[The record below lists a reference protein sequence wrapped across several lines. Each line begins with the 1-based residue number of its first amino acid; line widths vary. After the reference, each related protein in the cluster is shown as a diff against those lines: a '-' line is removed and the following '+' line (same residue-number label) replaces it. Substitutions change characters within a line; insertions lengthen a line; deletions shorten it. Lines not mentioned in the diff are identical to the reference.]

1 MADPNSGSKT
11 KWLWLLIIIILGIV
25 LLLWVFGA
33 ADDDQP
39 AELAAPIGVTD
50 ESALPTRQ
58 EGAVE
63 VQLPDSDFELPPPE
77 TAPETQPE
85 IAPEAETEAP

>member
-11 KWLWLLIIIILGIV
+11 KWLWLLLVILLGII

-50 ESALPTRQ
+50 ESALPSPQ
-58 EGAVE
+58 EEAVE
-63 VQLPDSDFELPPPE
+63 VELPDSDFELPPPE
-77 TAPETQPE
+77 TAPEP
-85 IAPEAETEAP
+85 ATEAQ